1 MTVLIDVSDAGRPVL
16 WLEGDIDL
24 ACADDIV
31 TAGRRVLSST
41 RAGATLVLDLG
52 RVEFADSSALNALVR
67 LRNLAV
73 ECGVTPMLRDVPAA
87 VNSLVDIAGLR
98 DFFAVAAQ

>member
-1 MTVLIDVSDAGRPVL
+1 MTVLIDVSAAGRPVL

-24 ACADDIV
+24 SCADEIV
-31 TAGRRVLSST
+31 TAGRRALST
-41 RAGATLVLDLG
+41 TARGATLVLDLG

-73 ECGVTPMLRDVPAA
+73 ESGVSPVLRDIPDA
-87 VNSLVDIAGLR
+87 VGSLLTIAGLGE
-98 DFFAVAAQ
+98 FFPVTVD